1 MWIFHLKVTGASQGF
16 AFRKKKSLQFF
27 EIRKCVRERKVHISI
42 VFNYAYCARI
52 SWKIDSLQKT
62 QLLKLAIVYCIV
74 VHDDSIF
81 SCLRRMGL
89 GTNVKTAE
97 RMKWDISESLIRK
110 ESSLPVVQ
118 KAQKL
123 KHLEGRL
130 KSHRCKEI
138 ISEVCQEGDLSVKEQ
153 YWWSRDLTKAGGSH
167 VKVGMWCLIPATNR
181 WFLLMLKG
189 ITPTP
194 YSLWHCQYSE
204 VNFSLWLETLK
215 KNWLYNFPQS

>member
-1 MWIFHLKVTGASQGF
+1 MQNHDVNFWSKGDWSQSGVCF
-16 AFRKKKSLQFF
+16 QEKKSLQFF

-42 VFNYAYCARI
+42 IFNHAYCARI
-52 SWKIDSLQKT
+52 SRKLNSLQKT

-130 KSHRCKEI
+130 KSHCCKEI

-153 YWWSRDLTKAGGSH
+153 YWWSRDLTRAGGSC
-167 VKVGMWCLIPATNR
+167 VKVGMWCLIPATNNK

-189 ITPTP
+189 IRP
-194 YSLWHCQYSE
+194 
-204 VNFSLWLETLK
+204 
-215 KNWLYNFPQS
+215 LYILSDTASI

>member
-167 VKVGMWCLIPATNR
+167 VKVGMWCLIPATNK